1 MSASSGRA
9 RKHCVLAAAATA
21 ASLFG
26 AAAPLAAAP
35 PKPAA
40 AAPSRTAQRLS
51 EATEHFR
58 ARRYAQARALFD
70 QVLAQDPKLPDRA
83 TIAFNAAVS
92 SYALE
97 EYADALARFAAVLRS
112 FPDIAEL
119 ARVNAGFAALRLG
132 DLNAAQ
138 AYAEPEPGQAD
149 VEQRRQQLLQEL
161 SREREARRQREVGQ
175 LIDGGFEAVAGQ
187 RWPVARERFQK
198 AIALAPGDA
207 QTDLADAHYGLA
219 LVASAE
225 GDWPRAELHFEQ
237 SLAQRPGDARTL
249 LALGRAAE
257 EASDASRAEAAY
269 DTALKLPLPA
279 AQVEDT
285 ERSLRRLY
293 PLPATGATAYAA
305 FAAGVDGNATQSGS
319 ADVVATSAAQSRA
332 SAYLSGLLDL
342 GWMFR
347 ASRRTALG
355 LSYSGDL
362 LALLASGVS
371 ELSLQSHELVGRAQW
386 APNPGIRLR
395 LDAGVA
401 YLLTGL
407 DPMLAF
413 EWDGVL
419 ALAADLATGQRSRAR
434 LQLGERLVR
443 ASELSYLDGHRLQL
457 LASELWSLGAWELSV
472 QALLRYNAAGT
483 QELELLSNQYAAC
496 SPNCDRRGYHNPQSY
511 WSPGAGLGAAWQAT
525 SALRF
530 SALGR
535 VEYRDYLEASG
546 IPGVRGS
553 QKNRQDWR
561 WRGQL
566 GGELGL
572 DARHQLN
579 LTLQQT
585 LLVSL
590 SNVDYDARD
599 ATHQYDYGDRNFLQ
613 PTTELGI
620 SASFP

>member
-1 MSASSGRA
+1 MRRNRA
-9 RKHCVLAAAATA
+9 RRLACSLVLVCTALTATLLYPCAIAVAAASKS
-21 ASLFG
+21 SL
-26 AAAPLAAAP
+26 L
-35 PKPAA
+35 
-40 AAPSRTAQRLS
+40 SS
-51 EATEHFR
+51 EAAEHFR
-58 ARRYAQARALFD
+58 AGRYAQARALFD
-70 QVLAQDPKLPDRA
+70 RLLAAEPKLPERA

-97 EYADALARFAAVLRS
+97 EYADALQRFEAISRKYPELAG
-112 FPDIAEL
+112 L
-119 ARVNAGFAALRLG
+119 ARVNAGFASLRLG
-132 DLNAAQ
+132 DLKTAEQYAAQ
-138 AYAEPEPGQAD
+138 DALSSD
-149 VEQRRQQLLQEL
+149 VEQRRQQLLEEL
-161 SREREARRQREVGQ
+161 SHEREARRQREVGE
-175 LIDGGFEAVAGQ
+175 LIDSGFGAVAQQ
-187 RWPVARERFQK
+187 RWPAARESFQK

-207 QTDLADAHYGLA
+207 KTDLADAHYGLA
-219 LVASAE
+219 LVASSA
-225 GDWPRAELHFEQ
+225 GDWTRAVLHFEE

-257 EASDASRAEAAY
+257 EASDAKRAEAAY
-269 DTALKLPLPA
+269 DTALQLPLQP

-293 PLPATGATAYAA
+293 PLPLTGATAFGA

-319 ADVVATSAAQSRA
+319 ADVLAASAAQSRA
-332 SAYLSGLLDL
+332 SPYLSGLLEL

-347 ASRRTALG
+347 ASRRSALG
-355 LSYSGDL
+355 LNYSGDL
-362 LALLASGVS
+362 LALLATGVTD
-371 ELSLQSHELVGRAQW
+371 LSLQSHELVGRAQW
-386 APNPGIRLR
+386 APIPGVRLR

-401 YLLTGL
+401 YVLTGL
-407 DPMLAF
+407 EPLRAF

-419 ALAADLATGQRSRAR
+419 GLSADVATGQGSRAR
-434 LQLGERLVR
+434 FQLSERLVR
-443 ASELSYLDGHRLQL
+443 ASELSYLDGQRLQL
-457 LASELWSLGAWELSV
+457 LGSEVWSLGAWDLSL

-483 QELELLSNQYAAC
+483 QNVELLPNEYAAC
-496 SPNCDRRGYHNPQSY
+496 SPNCDRRGYRNPQSY
-511 WSPGAGLGAAWQAT
+511 WAPGVGAGAAWQAT
-525 SALRF
+525 PALRF
-530 SALGR
+530 STLGR
-535 VEYRDYLEASG
+535 VEYRDYVDASG
-546 IPGVRGS
+546 IPGVRAS

-590 SNVDYDARD
+590 SNVAYDARD
-599 ATHQYDYGDRNFLQ
+599 AAHQYDYGDRNFVQ

>member
-1 MSASSGRA
+1 M
-9 RKHCVLAAAATA
+9 
-21 ASLFG
+21 
-26 AAAPLAAAP
+26 
-35 PKPAA
+35 
-40 AAPSRTAQRLS
+40 
-51 EATEHFR
+51 
-58 ARRYAQARALFD
+58 
-70 QVLAQDPKLPDRA
+70 
-83 TIAFNAAVS
+83 S

-97 EYADALARFAAVLRS
+97 EYADALARFEAIRRD
-112 FPDIAEL
+112 FPKLAEL
-119 ARVNAGFAALRLG
+119 ARVNAGFAALRVGEL
-132 DLNAAQ
+132 DAAQ
-138 AYAEPEPGQAD
+138 NYANAECQQAD
-149 VEQRRQQLLQEL
+149 VEQRRQQLIQEL
-161 SREREARRQREVGQ
+161 AHEREARRQHEVGT
-175 LIDGGFEAVAGQ
+175 LIDAGFDAVAQQ
-187 RWPVARERFQK
+187 RWPAARESFQK

-207 QTDLADAHYGLA
+207 KTDLADAHYGLGM
-219 LVASAE
+219 VESAN
-225 GDWPRAELHFEQ
+225 GDWARAQLHFEA

-257 EASDASRAEAAY
+257 EAADASRAEAAY
-269 DTALKLPLPA
+269 DTALKLSLPP

-293 PLPATGATAYAA
+293 PLPLTGATAFGS

-319 ADVVATSAAQSRA
+319 ADVLAASAAQTRA
-332 SAYLSGLLDL
+332 SPYLSSFVEL

-355 LSYSGDL
+355 LNYSGDL
-362 LALLASGVS
+362 LALLATGVTD
-371 ELSLQSHELVGRAQW
+371 LSLQSHELVGRAQW
-386 APNPGIRLR
+386 APNPGVRLR
-395 LDAGVA
+395 FDAGAA
-401 YLLTGL
+401 YVLTGL

-434 LQLGERLVR
+434 FQLSERLVQ
-443 ASELSYLDGHRLQL
+443 ASALSYLDGHRLQL
-457 LASELWSLGAWELSV
+457 LASELWSLGAWELSL
-472 QALLRYNAAGT
+472 QASLRYNAAGT
-483 QELELLSNQYAAC
+483 QQVELLPSEYTAC
-496 SPNCDRRGYHNPQSY
+496 SPNCDRRGYRNPQSY
-511 WSPGAGLGAAWQAT
+511 LSPGVGAGAAWQAT

-535 VEYRDYLEASG
+535 LEYRGYLDPSG
-546 IPGVRGS
+546 IPGVLAS

-566 GGELGL
+566 GGELSL

-590 SNVDYDARD
+590 SNMAYDAGD
-599 ATHQYDYGDRNFLQ
+599 AIHQYDYGDRNFVQ